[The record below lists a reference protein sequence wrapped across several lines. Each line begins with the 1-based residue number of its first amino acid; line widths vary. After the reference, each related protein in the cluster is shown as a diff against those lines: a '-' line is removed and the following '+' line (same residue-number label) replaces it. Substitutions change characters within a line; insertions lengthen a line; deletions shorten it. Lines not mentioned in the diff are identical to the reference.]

1 VCLVPAHSAGFQQ
14 GRATYG
20 AAKTDDGI
28 LNPPPPGSSRGTQ
41 MNWHGGIAQIEAWA
55 HYRLLPEA
63 FSVLMEMSGSQC
75 SLGRDASKEQA
86 V

>member
-1 VCLVPAHSAGFQQ
+1 
-14 GRATYG
+14 
-20 AAKTDDGI
+20 
-28 LNPPPPGSSRGTQ
+28 